1 MTNFFKNTNFFSIIT
16 KAILIIFPFY
26 VFLSLSLQTLTW
38 IKFIWFFLKEFLLIL
53 AFFALVWEFIKNK
66 KLPKIDLLD
75 YLIIAFFL
83 YGIIITFVNWLWLK
97 SIFYW
102 WRYDFIFLVA
112 FVIYKHWSQFL
123 VWKVEDYVKLFVL
136 SGTVSLFI
144 WIFFKFRLKEE
155 FLILFWYTDY
165 VWNWVYSGW
174 VPNYHWLEGSGMR
187 RFQWILEWPNIM
199 WFFLIVFSWF
209 FVYLQKNKKE
219 FYVFLF
225 LLIMWI
231 LLFLTFSRSA
241 ILWAISAFWI
251 IFLVNLKYFFQKYK
265 KAFVSVMCAWMIII
279 ACSAYIF
286 SEQLKNI
293 VMRESSTEWHFSRMI
308 VWIKRFKEK
317 PLWAW
322 LAESWP
328 AFRNIYPEAQT
339 LEWEQHYIPES
350 WFIQLLVEW
359 WIIYLGLFLAI
370 LWIILSKL
378 YKVSIVVFATF
389 SAVLVMN
396 LFLHIFEATYLSILL
411 FILIWQIIYKD

>member
-1 MTNFFKNTNFFSIIT
+1 
-16 KAILIIFPFY
+16 
-26 VFLSLSLQTLTW
+26 
-38 IKFIWFFLKEFLLIL
+38 
-53 AFFALVWEFIKNK
+53 
-66 KLPKIDLLD
+66 
-75 YLIIAFFL
+75 
-83 YGIIITFVNWLWLK
+83 
-97 SIFYW
+97 
-102 WRYDFIFLVA
+102 
-112 FVIYKHWSQFL
+112 
-123 VWKVEDYVKLFVL
+123 
-136 SGTVSLFI
+136 
-144 WIFFKFRLKEE
+144 
-155 FLILFWYTDY
+155 
-165 VWNWVYSGW
+165 
-174 VPNYHWLEGSGMR
+174 
-187 RFQWILEWPNIM
+187 M

-265 KAFVSVMCAWMIII
+265 KAFVSLMCVWMIII